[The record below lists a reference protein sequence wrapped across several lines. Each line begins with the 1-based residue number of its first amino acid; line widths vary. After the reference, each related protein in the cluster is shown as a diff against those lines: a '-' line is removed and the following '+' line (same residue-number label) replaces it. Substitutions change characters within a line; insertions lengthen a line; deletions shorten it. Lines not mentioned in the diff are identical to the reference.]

1 MPFMQFPEIFRKEQ
15 AVLYRQRCRL
25 FFLCHFQQTSGFADK
40 FSLLDEPV
48 AFYAIIVF
56 LPDVL
61 IFAAPATH
69 KVLTQ
74 KSIASTVVTCSEVA
88 TAQVKQPYRMA
99 VNTLYITKA
108 VA

>member
-1 MPFMQFPEIFRKEQ
+1 MPFVFSLPFSE
-15 AVLYRQRCRL
+15 
-25 FFLCHFQQTSGFADK
+25 TSGFADK

-69 KVLTQ
+69 KVPAK
-74 KSIASTVVTCSEVA
+74 KSVTAAGIAGRVVA
-88 TAQVKQPYRMA
+88 TAQVKQSCQMA
-99 VNTLYITKA
+99 MNTFDLTETFA
-108 VA
+108 